1 MAEYELRLYMRN
13 ACGPALLGEVAALE
27 ATDARA
33 AMSEADRR
41 VRQLP
46 RHCFGVLIDPA
57 GVEIWS
63 EDSPA
68 RTERSA

>member
-13 ACGPALLGEVAALE
+13 ACGPALLGEVAAIE
-27 ATDARA
+27 ASDARE

-41 VRQLP
+41 VRRLP
-46 RHCFGVLIDPA
+46 RHCFGVLNDPD

-63 EDSPA
+63 QDAPA
-68 RTERSA
+68 RAERPA